1 MADRKFKMHDG
12 QKGSALAVRVTP
24 RASRNEIVEILDDGT
39 VRVRLAA
46 PPADDEAN
54 TALLDFLSDILGV
67 PKTKLD
73 IVAGKIGRDK
83 LISIVDMDVET
94 AHSRIVAHI
103 G

>member
-1 MADRKFKMHDG
+1 MADRKFQMHDG

-39 VRVRLAA
+39 IKVRIAA
-46 PPADDEAN
+46 SPADDEAN
-54 TALLDFLSDILGV
+54 AVLLEYLSEILGV
-67 PKTKLD
+67 PKNKLD
-73 IVAGKIGRDK
+73 IVAGLAGRDK
-83 LISIVDMDVET
+83 LISVVDMDVET